1 MIRRLDEEISEWQ
14 SFGWQDATSAAG
26 LMDLQKAY
34 PTANNKLFWAILIH
48 HGVPPDGPLINAL
61 KGFHCHSECCVK
73 TFLILVLLHSVAPIN
88 LQSTWTRKNDGRQ
101 VETCVVES
109 TVFSDDTTLH
119 GFDRELHEADQLG
132 PRGMGIH

>member
-1 MIRRLDEEISEWQ
+1 MQKDVTCL
-14 SFGWQDATSAAG
+14 AA
-26 LMDLQKAY
+26 
-34 PTANNKLFWAILIH
+34 
-48 HGVPPDGPLINAL
+48 
-61 KGFHCHSECCVK
+61 
-73 TFLILVLLHSVAPIN
+73 FLGRYQFPIN